1 MNVKKVSNTN
11 PGQFTKK
18 NKRYSIHQTIRVHI
32 FLLSNRASEFDKIM
46 ILYKSHDFELLLI
59 FLISIA
65 TLYPNPVVNF
75 VFVYV
80 FFFSFKKILWI

>member
-1 MNVKKVSNTN
+1 
-11 PGQFTKK
+11 
-18 NKRYSIHQTIRVHI
+18 
-32 FLLSNRASEFDKIM
+32 M

-80 FFFSFKKILWI
+80 LFFFQLKKFYEYDEIEIIHE